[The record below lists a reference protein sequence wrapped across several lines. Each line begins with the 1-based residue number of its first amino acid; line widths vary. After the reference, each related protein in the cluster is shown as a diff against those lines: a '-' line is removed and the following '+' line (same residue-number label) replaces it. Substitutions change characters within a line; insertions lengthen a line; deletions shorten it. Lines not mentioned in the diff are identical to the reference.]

1 MGYSPQ
7 GHKESDTT
15 EVTACMH
22 TRVYLCAF
30 HLGVPVCVCLEP
42 SGGSCRDLP
51 LPLSLDV

>member
-1 MGYSPQ
+1 MDYSPQ